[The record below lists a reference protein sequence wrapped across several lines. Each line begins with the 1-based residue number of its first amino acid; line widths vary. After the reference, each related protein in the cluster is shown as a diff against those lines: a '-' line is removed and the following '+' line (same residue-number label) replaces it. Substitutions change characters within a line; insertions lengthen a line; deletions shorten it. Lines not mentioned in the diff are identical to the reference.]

1 MKGLFV
7 LNFVYVLEVIL
18 QSQFIFF
25 YLEMT
30 ID

>member
-7 LNFVYVLEVIL
+7 LKFVYLLEVIL

>member
-7 LNFVYVLEVIL
+7 LKFEYLLDVIL

-30 ID
+30 TD